1 MAIPKREMKCCN
13 CGNYAGKFHQH
24 YNRDNGFGICL
35 RCVTDEIK
43 KQGVETAL
51 TCYGVPGFNYPL
63 VDSLTLPQAFTV
75 GQYAKKHG
83 VPETFNPFKFP
94 GITAGALTQFDA
106 YDAGFNEDSYEDFTS
121 TKLGLGG

>member
-43 KQGVETAL
+43 SQGVETAL
-51 TCYGVPGFNYPL
+51 ACYGVPGFNYPS
-63 VDSLTLPQAFTV
+63 VDILTIKQAFTI

-83 VPETFNPFKFP
+83 VPENFNPFKFP

-106 YDAGFNEDSYEDFTS
+106 YAAGFEGDSWENFS
-121 TKLGLGG
+121 SPKLNVGV

>member
-43 KQGVETAL
+43 SQGVETAL
-51 TCYGVPGFNYPL
+51 SCYGVPGFNYPS
-63 VDSLTLPQAFTV
+63 VEILTLRQAFTI
-75 GQYAKKHG
+75 GKYAKKHG

-106 YDAGFNEDSYEDFTS
+106 YAAGFEGDSWENFS
-121 TKLGLGG
+121 SPKLNVGV